1 MVLFL
6 WKRFFSSKECLFYT
20 FLIESNYFTLFLKI
34 EFLQRLFS
42 ISFLMYFKL
51 IHIDCWHY
59 LFYSTEEISEPKSC
73 TFQNHV
79 WLNNNNNNNKKLEW
93 FWPLQDGKLF
103 FLHLE
108 IMPSKEPQKE
118 PSLTDEW
125 CHYSIGWINA

>member
-1 MVLFL
+1 
-6 WKRFFSSKECLFYT
+6 
-20 FLIESNYFTLFLKI
+20 
-34 EFLQRLFS
+34 
-42 ISFLMYFKL
+42 MYFSKPRL
-51 IHIDCWHY
+51 V
-59 LFYSTEEISEPKSC
+59 K
-73 TFQNHV
+73 QQQQQ
-79 WLNNNNNNNKKLEW
+79 KLEW